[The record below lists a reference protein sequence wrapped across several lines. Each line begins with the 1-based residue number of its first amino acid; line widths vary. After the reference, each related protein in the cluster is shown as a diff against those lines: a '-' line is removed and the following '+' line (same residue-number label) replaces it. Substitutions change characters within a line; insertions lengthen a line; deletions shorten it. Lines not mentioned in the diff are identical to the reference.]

1 MNDSPGVRI
10 DPEVSRVR
18 ALPGR
23 FGPPLAVVSVVA
35 AIALVVLGILFAG
48 QSEGAPV
55 DVGIRA
61 YLRSLQQPWHQ
72 IALVIDWTG
81 EPVGYTVVLAIFVL
95 VFLRKGNRRAAV
107 LAVAGTATA
116 VALTTGMKPLVGRT
130 INDGFLSYPSGHTA
144 TATAFALVATLAA
157 GRLWL
162 TAVVTVLA
170 AAAMAW
176 AQVLLNAHYP
186 TDTFGGFC
194 AALAIVPAVAWVVD
208 AALDRLSARRSGGT
222 PA

>member
-1 MNDSPGVRI
+1 VC
-10 DPEVSRVR
+10 
-18 ALPGR
+18 
-23 FGPPLAVVSVVA
+23 A
-35 AIALVVLGILFAG
+35 AITLVVLGFLFAG
-48 QSEGAPV
+48 RTTGAPV

-61 YLRSLQQPWHQ
+61 DLRALHEPWRQ

-81 EPVGYTVVLAIFVL
+81 EPVGYALVLAVMVI
-95 VFLRKGNRRAAV
+95 VFLRKGNRRSAV
-107 LAVAGTATA
+107 LAVAGTAAA
-116 VALTTGMKPLVGRT
+116 VAVTTGMKPLVGRT
-130 INDGFLSYPSGHTA
+130 INDGFLSFPSGHTA

-186 TDTFGGFC
+186 TDTLGGFC
-194 AALAIVPAVAWVVD
+194 AALAIVPVVAVGVD
-208 AALDRLSARRSGGT
+208 KAMDRIAARRSGGT